1 MNSTPKRNIE
11 IRSLR
16 HQFTL
21 RGGGAKWL
29 RKRIPKLWLYV
40 KVIYMNCGV
49 KNCMNL
55 DYRRYHRSYGR
66 NFFAAWNFSG
76 FLFVTGGAKWL
87 RKRIP
92 KLWLYVKVIYMNCG
106 VKNCMNLDYRR
117 YHRSYGRNFFA
128 AWNFSGFLFVTA
140 KVASITVMIHFHIK
154 TTP

>member
-21 RGGGAKWL
+21 RGGGGGAKWL

-40 KVIYMNCGV
+40 NVIYMNCGV
-49 KNCMNL
+49 
-55 DYRRYHRSYGR
+55 
-66 NFFAAWNFSG
+66 
-76 FLFVTGGAKWL
+76 FVTGGAKWL

-106 VKNCMNLDYRR
+106 VKNCMNVDYRR